1 MHVVHVGEVIPVHLN
16 TTRPD
21 LDEPISES
29 INTAV
34 MNESMDE
41 TAAMEIEINESM
53 DETVAKEIHLPQL
66 NGIRIVGATPGHSIV
81 VLIYC
86 KTIDNMVTFTRLF
99 NSGELH
105 TKLEKLLNHMFT
117 RIEPKSTERLKSSIR
132 LDNEDILEI
141 EEITGIEG
149 RYSCCLCILIF

>member
-41 TAAMEIEINESM
+41 TAAMEIELNESM

-66 NGIRIVGATPGHSIV
+66 NCIRIIGATPGHSII
-81 VLIYC
+81 LSIYC
-86 KTIDNMVTFTRLF
+86 KTKAHMVSLTRHF
-99 NSGELH
+99 NP
-105 TKLEKLLNHMFT
+105 
-117 RIEPKSTERLKSSIR
+117 R
-132 LDNEDILEI
+132 
-141 EEITGIEG
+141 
-149 RYSCCLCILIF
+149 